1 MDRSL
6 IKLEEGPLITGYLGV
21 ELARVNTRGDIYP
34 NARKLCVRS
43 SSSIPFRPLVRPSR
57 VFYDDQCKELRDKK
71 REKKRSRRRRGW
83 GSTLSP
89 NIGCPF
95 IKRRRFRS
103 ALISFPPAPF
113 FADSASIARV
123 RRLVHNAPLFIAL
136 LISWL
141 GRVDKRPV
149 HIANTI
155 HRRLLNHTLTNGEHI
170 GPLTPV
176 LS

>member
-1 MDRSL
+1 MTQTCRLHEVFQKWSRWGWVDRSL

-43 SSSIPFRPLVRPSR
+43 SSSIPFQPLRSPSR
-57 VFYDDQCKELRDKK
+57 VFYDDQCKELGDKK
-71 REKKRSRRRRGW
+71 RGKKSAAGEGRRREG
-83 GSTLSP
+83 TLSP

-113 FADSASIARV
+113 FADSASVSRACDDSCIT
-123 RRLVHNAPLFIAL
+123 LLYLLLF
-136 LISWL
+136 
-141 GRVDKRPV
+141 
-149 HIANTI
+149 
-155 HRRLLNHTLTNGEHI
+155 
-170 GPLTPV
+170 
-176 LS
+176 